1 MIDFAR
7 TSFSS
12 YNTDAL
18 ISTKKKS
25 QGTRL
30 KNLILSGELVPK
42 ELMRTPDD
50 WKTSF
55 KGHKLP
61 SLRVTGGESG
71 QVTKTTRPHEFHT
84 QVSILTDLPPP
95 HSGKN
100 KTHTRSRSDVSGMN
114 KVSPRQ
120 SSPVWPNL
128 ITLCAGEDPHS
139 EVELRCRQCQVVTGS
154 DFIRTPLD
162 CLYCQD
168 TAGRSNY
175 WQSLRQQLCL

>member
-1 MIDFAR
+1 MIDCENNFS
-7 TSFSS
+7 TSS

-42 ELMRTPDD
+42 ELMKTPDD

-61 SLRVTGGESG
+61 SLKVTGGETG
-71 QVTKTTRPHEFHT
+71 QVTSSARPHEFHT
-84 QVSILTDLPPP
+84 QVSVLTDLPPP

-114 KVSPRQ
+114 KVSLSV
-120 SSPVWPNL
+120 SSQFLL
-128 ITLCAGEDPHS
+128 ITFSPGEDPYS
-139 EVELRCRQCQVVTGS
+139 EAELRCCQRQV
-154 DFIRTPLD
+154 
-162 CLYCQD
+162 
-168 TAGRSNY
+168 
-175 WQSLRQQLCL
+175 

>member
-7 TSFSS
+7 TSIFS

-42 ELMRTPDD
+42 ELMKTPDD

-61 SLRVTGGESG
+61 SLRVPGGEGG
-71 QVTKTTRPHEFHT
+71 QVTRSARPHEFHT
-84 QVSILTDLPPP
+84 QVSVLTDLPPP

-114 KVSPRQ
+114 KVSHCQPSLARPLTTF
-120 SSPVWPNL
+120 S
-128 ITLCAGEDPHS
+128 AGEDPHG
-139 EVELRCRQCQVVTGS
+139 EVELRCSECQVVGV
-154 DFIRTPLD
+154 LH
-162 CLYCQD
+162 
-168 TAGRSNY
+168 
-175 WQSLRQQLCL
+175 

>member
-7 TSFSS
+7 TPFSS

-61 SLRVTGGESG
+61 SLRVGGGESG
-71 QVTKTTRPHEFHT
+71 QVTNSTRPHEFHT
-84 QVSILTDLPPP
+84 QVSVLTNLPPP

-114 KVSPRQ
+114 KVSPLQ
-120 SSPVWPNL
+120 SRPAWPDL
-128 ITLCAGEDPHS
+128 TPFCAGEDPHC
-139 EVELRCRQCQVVTGS
+139 EVELRCRQCQVGS
-154 DFIRTPLD
+154 SSD
-162 CLYCQD
+162 
-168 TAGRSNY
+168 S
-175 WQSLRQQLCL
+175 

>member
-1 MIDFAR
+1 MIVR
-7 TSFSS
+7 RSFSS

-42 ELMRTPDD
+42 ELMKTPDD

-61 SLRVTGGESG
+61 SLRVPGGGESAH
-71 QVTKTTRPHEFHT
+71 VTRNARPHEFHT
-84 QVSILTDLPPP
+84 QVSILTDLPPS

-114 KVSPRQ
+114 KVR
-120 SSPVWPNL
+120 
-128 ITLCAGEDPHS
+128 LCQPSLARSDVFCPGEDPHT
-139 EVELRCRQCQVVTGS
+139 EVELRRCQRQVESDYCTVV
-154 DFIRTPLD
+154 L
-162 CLYCQD
+162 
-168 TAGRSNY
+168 N
-175 WQSLRQQLCL
+175 

>member
-1 MIDFAR
+1 MIVR
-7 TSFSS
+7 RSLSS
-12 YNTDAL
+12 YNTDTL

-42 ELMRTPDD
+42 ELMKTPDD

-61 SLRVTGGESG
+61 SLRVPGGEG
-71 QVTKTTRPHEFHT
+71 REGPRPHEFHT
-84 QVSILTDLPPP
+84 QVSVLNDLPHLPPP

-114 KVSPRQ
+114 KVSLSV
-120 SSPVWPNL
+120 SSQFLL
-128 ITLCAGEDPHS
+128 ITFCPGEDPQS
-139 EVELRCRQCQVVTGS
+139 EAELRCCQRQV
-154 DFIRTPLD
+154 
-162 CLYCQD
+162 
-168 TAGRSNY
+168 
-175 WQSLRQQLCL
+175 

>member
-42 ELMRTPDD
+42 ELMKTPDD

-61 SLRVTGGESG
+61 SLRVPGGEGG
-71 QVTKTTRPHEFHT
+71 QVTRSARPHEFHT
-84 QVSILTDLPPP
+84 QVSVLTDLPPP

-114 KVSPRQ
+114 KVSHCAEFSTLIGRGPSRLC
-120 SSPVWPNL
+120 SDWSGLDLGVAMPALWP
-128 ITLCAGEDPHS
+128 
-139 EVELRCRQCQVVTGS
+139 
-154 DFIRTPLD
+154 
-162 CLYCQD
+162 
-168 TAGRSNY
+168 
-175 WQSLRQQLCL
+175 